1 MIHLVLRPRARRDLA
16 NIWLY
21 TADKWGTDQADA
33 YVASINAE
41 MKRILAFPQSGSRV
55 VGLPNDYRKI
65 RAGSH
70 RAIYR
75 WTDEKLIVVRIVHA
89 REDVADDWTN
99 E

>member
-33 YVASINAE
+33 YVGSIYAE
-41 MKRILAFPQSGSRV
+41 MERILAFPQSGSRV

-75 WTDEKLIVVRIVHA
+75 WTETELIIVRVLHA
-89 REDVADDWTN
+89 REDVAEDWAR

>member
-21 TADKWGTDQADA
+21 TADRWGTDHADA

-41 MKRILAFPQSGSRV
+41 MQRILAFPRSGSRV
-55 VGLPNDYRKI
+55 VGLPDDYRKI
-65 RAGSH
+65 RSGSH

-75 WTDEKLIVVRIVHA
+75 WTDAELIVVRVVHA
-89 REDVADDWTN
+89 REDVAEDWAT